1 MSYLLKTYDNTMY
14 NDLCGLIRDSV
25 VDDKNKATENM
36 ERLIITLPRFKIFNL
51 VYDADKPIACGG
63 AYVSDFDSKFAFVGV
78 RSYVLPEYKN
88 LLIAR
93 NYILTAHKKWA
104 IENGM
109 KAIGLSVNEY
119 NKNIINLW
127 KTPRIGRNKLIRKAQ
142 HLFYLNFNEVPFP
155 VNIRETK
162 QYVAYENLDSW
173 EYDWNKLR
181 WQDS

>member
-1 MSYLLKTYDNTMY
+1 MY
-14 NDLCGLIRDSV
+14 NDLCDLILDSV

-36 ERLIITLPRFKIFNL
+36 ERLIDTLPRFKIFNL
-51 VYDADKPIACGG
+51 VYDGDKLIACGG
-63 AYVSDFDSKFAFVGV
+63 AYASDFDPKFAFVGV

-88 LLIAR
+88 LLITR

-104 IENGM
+104 MENGM
-109 KAIGLSVNEY
+109 KAVGLSVNEY

-127 KTPRIGRNKLIRKAQ
+127 KTPRIGRNKLIRKPQ
-142 HLFYLNFNEVPFP
+142 HLFYFNFNEVPFP

-181 WQDS
+181 WPDS

>member
-1 MSYLLKTYDNTMY
+1 MY
-14 NDLCGLIRDSV
+14 NDLCDLILDSV

-36 ERLIITLPRFKIFNL
+36 ERLIDTLARFKIFNL
-51 VYDADKPIACGG
+51 VYDGDKLIACGG
-63 AYVSDFDSKFAFVGV
+63 AYASDFDPKFAFVGV

-88 LLIAR
+88 LLITR

-104 IENGM
+104 MENGM
-109 KAIGLSVNEY
+109 KAVGLSVNEY

-127 KTPRIGRNKLIRKAQ
+127 KTPRIGRNKLIRKPQ
-142 HLFYLNFNEVPFP
+142 HLFYFNFNEVPFP

-181 WQDS
+181 WPDS